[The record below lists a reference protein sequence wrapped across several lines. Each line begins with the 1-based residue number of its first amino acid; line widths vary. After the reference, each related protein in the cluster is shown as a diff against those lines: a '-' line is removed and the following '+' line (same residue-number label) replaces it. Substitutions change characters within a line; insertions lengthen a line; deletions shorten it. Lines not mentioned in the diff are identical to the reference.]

1 MDDSPAAGEM
11 MTGPRKPETVS
22 EVGVHKGILEDLSL
36 KILYLFGPLSLLELS
51 RHIRLSPNIAD
62 ELLHRMR
69 SQQFCEVTGMTNNIP
84 DIAITSQGRSR
95 ALELLSQS
103 QYAGP
108 APVSLESYV
117 KQVRQQS
124 VRDIEVHP
132 PDIERAF
139 AHLVLDNSLL
149 SQLGIAL
156 NSGTSIFLYGPTGV
170 GKTVIAETL
179 SRVMA
184 EDNAWI
190 PFAVE
195 ADGQIIAVYDPVI
208 HRAVAEAAPWDSD
221 GRWVLCHR
229 PAVLVGG
236 ELTLEMLNL
245 QFNPTTKF
253 YAGPV
258 QMKANNGVLII
269 DDFGRQRLPPEAL
282 LNRWV
287 VPLDRRIDF
296 LTLAGGK
303 TIEIPFEILVVF
315 STNMDPSQLLDDAAL
330 RRIHTKIKIG
340 EVSDSQFCEIFSR
353 VADEYGIECD
363 TNIFYELVDIIRS
376 HTTLLRPCYAKDI
389 VNQIRWAAKY
399 EGKKLHIDHAA
410 VMRATKAY
418 FLSDS
423 PKAKDSVV
431 PS

>member
-1 MDDSPAAGEM
+1 MH
-11 MTGPRKPETVS
+11 R
-22 EVGVHKGILEDLSL
+22 GILEDLSL
-36 KILYLFGPLSLLELS
+36 KILYLFGPLSLIELS
-51 RHIRLSPNIAD
+51 SRIRLSTNIVD
-62 ELLHRMR
+62 ELLRRMR
-69 SQQFCEVTGMTNNIP
+69 SQQFCEITGMTNNIP
-84 DIAITSQGRSR
+84 DIAISSQGRSR

-103 QYAGP
+103 QYAGA

-124 VRDIEVHP
+124 VRNVEVHP

-139 AHLVLDNSLL
+139 AHLVLDSTIL
-149 SQLGIAL
+149 SRLGIAL

-179 SRVMA
+179 SRVLA
-184 EDNAWI
+184 QDEAWI

-195 ADGQIIAVYDPVI
+195 ADGQIITVYDPAI
-208 HRAVAEAAPWDSD
+208 HQAAAEPAPWNSD

-236 ELTLEMLNL
+236 ELTVEMLNL
-245 QFNPTTKF
+245 QFNPATKF

-315 STNMDPSQLLDDAAL
+315 STNLDPSQLLDDAAL

-353 VADEYGIECD
+353 VAGEYGIECD
-363 TNIFYELVDIIRS
+363 IDIFNELVDIIRS
-376 HTTLLRPCYAKDI
+376 HSTLLRPCYPRDI

-399 EGKKLHIDHAA
+399 EGKKLQIDHSTLVRAA
-410 VMRATKAY
+410 EAY

-423 PKAKDSVV
+423 PKAKDAVRT
-431 PS
+431 